1 MQSSVWG
8 GGEKSIKSNK
18 TIKLPALARLILAAG
33 WRKLR
38 SCAMEAAA
46 FRHPFL
52 VSFLSVCCWWRR
64 EDTFPKQDICFD
76 PCTAVLMYSAGSSSD
91 LKKKKKKK
99 QWENQKT
106 TDTYLN
112 NRLCACSSDKG
123 RSVFCPEWEADVKHT
138 LKVNSI
144 MLLSM
149 RSFCRDPWCSYW
161 ASWSLLQ
168 EKPVQQVRGHFLW
181 KVLSFN
187 FFQLDKK

>member
-91 LKKKKKKK
+91 LKKKKKKSS
-99 QWENQKT
+99 EKT
-106 TDTYLN
+106 
-112 NRLCACSSDKG
+112 RK
-123 RSVFCPEWEADVKHT
+123 PQIHT
-138 LKVNSI
+138 LITDCVPA
-144 MLLSM
+144 LLT
-149 RSFCRDPWCSYW
+149 REDLCF
-161 ASWSLLQ
+161 
-168 EKPVQQVRGHFLW
+168 
-181 KVLSFN
+181 VLSEKLMLSIPWKWTLLCCLAWDPSAGILDVLTEPVGLYCRRNQFN
-187 FFQLDKK
+187 KLEDTFFGRF